1 MNIKFPF
8 STSYN
13 TRQTWHSLEFRR
25 LLVNDFVLDSLIR
38 GRSVAIYADQLE
50 SFEGL
55 EELQELVVQQV
66 GVTINLEDGLYRHLK
81 QINKAVSEV
90 LDAVRNSDKALFGK
104 QKFWELAS
112 LYHANKLDNSA
123 NILNKKLGDIEFNF
137 SVEDYKSCKRD
148 IETAAQLYTESL
160 CYQLSKSDIK
170 PSSFIQEGDEQVPAA
185 KKYLDSFHQRAID
198 IRDKLSTFFNN
209 FTESRKQ
216 PFEEVVE
223 MLAQKLDLWTEMEE
237 NFGFNP
243 KENYIQEVNNLLQK
257 LSSLSNVKSTS
268 AVAKSPK
275 AYADQM
281 ERLRHNYYEIV
292 RRECLMLNGRNAGAD
307 EITSLEIDLAS
318 LLKDINNCQLFK
330 SEISIH
336 TLSLSLK
343 LDAVQRLIEQLE
355 NGIYE
360 LGISGEMAAWLNF
373 QSGLSPATQSI
384 IDVLCTEKVST
395 WQGIYDSWFL
405 EKMLEQNGMVTQ
417 ETIFEKLSAIRE
429 NWDDIRF
436 DFKDI
441 AHSLIH
447 DKKLDFKI
455 LPITA
460 FDKVENA
467 DVVVLGDISEQVWD
481 ELRSSGR
488 KVLGLKPKE
497 NRTFMQQDF
506 LHETLLTAYENEDE
520 LEIKLLRSKFLA
532 TYLLQDSEQLELFLA
547 PDGNVI
553 IDSVYA
559 DVVDLVKGNLMN
571 YKQVKMRD
579 NGFKVLTE
587 FFLNEAEH
595 NYYYYDQTAL
605 RFETAEDIYQH
616 NSKIRSFQLAG
627 YYTIAINRNQ
637 LNNPS
642 YISTIMEVDKIRN
655 A

>member
-13 TRQTWHSLEFRR
+13 TRQTWHSFEFRR
-25 LLVNDFVLDSLIR
+25 LLVSDFVLDSLIR
-38 GRSVAIYADQLE
+38 GSAVSIYASHHE
-50 SFEGL
+50 SFEGI
-55 EELQELVVQQV
+55 EELKELVVEQHASS
-66 GVTINLEDGLYRHLK
+66 INLEEGLFRYLK
-81 QINKAVSEV
+81 EISKDIIEV
-90 LDAVRNSDKALFGK
+90 LYAVGNSDKALFGK

-112 LYHANKLDNSA
+112 LYHANKLDNST
-123 NILNKKLGDIEFNF
+123 NILNKQLGDIEFSF
-137 SVEDYKSCKRD
+137 SVDDYKSCKKD

-170 PSSFIQEGDEQVPAA
+170 ANSFIQEGDEQVPAA

-198 IRDKLSTFFNN
+198 IRDKLSAFFTS
-209 FTESRKQ
+209 FTVSRKQ
-216 PFEEVVE
+216 PFQEVAE
-223 MLAQKLDLWTEMEE
+223 MLTQKLDLWTEMEE

-243 KENYIQEVNNLLQK
+243 KENYIQEVNTLLEK
-257 LSSLSNVKSTS
+257 LCSLSNAKSTS
-268 AVAKSPK
+268 AIAHNPK
-275 AYADQM
+275 AYAEQVQ
-281 ERLRHNYYEIV
+281 RLRHNYEEVV
-292 RRECLMLNGRNAGAD
+292 RRECLMLNGRNAGD
-307 EITSLEIDLAS
+307 GEITNLEIDLAS

-330 SEISIH
+330 EEISIH

-343 LDAVQRLIEQLE
+343 LDAVHQLIKQLE

-360 LGISGEMAAWLNF
+360 LGVSGEMAAWLNF
-373 QSGLSPATQSI
+373 QAGLSTAAQAI
-384 IDVLCTEKVST
+384 IDVLCAEEVSR

-405 EKMLEQNGMVTQ
+405 EKMLLQNGMMTQ
-417 ETIFEKLSAIRE
+417 EIIFGKLSAIRE
-429 NWDDIRF
+429 NWDNIRF
-436 DFKDI
+436 DFVDI
-441 AHSLIH
+441 AHSLIQ
-447 DKKLDFKI
+447 DKKLDFQI

-460 FDKVENA
+460 LDEHEKG
-467 DVVVLGDISEQVWD
+467 DVVVLGDVSEQLWD
-481 ELRSSGR
+481 DLRSNGR

-497 NRTFMQQDF
+497 NRTFSQQDF
-506 LHETLLTAYENEDE
+506 LHESLLAAYENEDE

-553 IDSVYA
+553 IDSTYA
-559 DVVDLVKGNLMN
+559 DVVDLVKSKLMN

-595 NYYYYDQTAL
+595 NYYYYDQTSL